1 MACLGP
7 LLDPIPPPAPAP
19 VDIPPPHYL
28 TPTLEQTHAITM
40 EKLSLFRN
48 KFLFIISLT
57 FKYVQPVSVTA

>member
-48 KFLFIISLT
+48 KFLFIIDL
-57 FKYVQPVSVTA
+57 